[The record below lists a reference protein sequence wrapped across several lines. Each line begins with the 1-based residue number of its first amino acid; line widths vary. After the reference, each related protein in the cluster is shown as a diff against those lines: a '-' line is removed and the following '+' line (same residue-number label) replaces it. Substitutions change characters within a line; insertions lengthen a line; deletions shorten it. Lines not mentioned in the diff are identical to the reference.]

1 MLPLNPGKHG
11 SQQNAGITLALKLR
25 DNSNELQKQVTGR
38 HVTLAHRVD
47 LAPRTRELK
56 VRQDELTKT
65 MVRVEAEIEV
75 RGVDQVDAVLV
86 KSYANDL
93 RSLLEERAYGMQGFP
108 APVHLG
114 VC

>member
-1 MLPLNPGKHG
+1 
-11 SQQNAGITLALKLR
+11 
-25 DNSNELQKQVTGR
+25 
-38 HVTLAHRVD
+38 VTLAHRVD

-65 MVRVEAEIEV
+65 MVQVEAEIEV

-108 APVHLG
+108 ALVYLG